1 MTPSPSPNAH
11 TTFARQYLTT
21 WHYQPVI
28 YNGSVLSRPPPLAA
42 PPCPPPTRV
51 PDHTGL
57 VGCPSSRPWSI
68 VAAQLHILTRKNQ
81 IRLPSPSL
89 PVLVHS
95 NRNQRAPKPPN
106 RRPAAPAITSSR
118 CNARP
123 FGSSPLH
130 LRHALAS
137 PRLASSRVCLGLDNM
152 IVPIPACKQHLSWA
166 AWAMLG
172 CPLTSFRSKSPIG
185 IYDSQPGNSMG
196 PAKPGT
202 TQQSRQHR
210 HTLPVGCRPS
220 VLLGESR
227 GQKVVQLEF
236 ACPTASNPI
245 WEHG

>member
-1 MTPSPSPNAH
+1 MALSARDIQRVCPVSPSP
-11 TTFARQYLTT
+11 
-21 WHYQPVI
+21 I
-28 YNGSVLSRPPPLAA
+28 GSSS
-42 PPCPPPTRV
+42 V
-51 PDHTGL
+51 PSSHSGPWPHRL

-68 VAAQLHILTRKNQ
+68 IAAQLHILTRKNQ

-106 RRPAAPAITSSR
+106 RRAPAPAITSSR
-118 CNARP
+118 CSGRP
-123 FGSSPLH
+123 FGSFPLH

-137 PRLASSRVCLGLDNM
+137 PRLASSRVRLGLDSM
-152 IVPIPACKQHLSWA
+152 TDPIPASKQHLSRA

-172 CPLTSFRSKSPIG
+172 CSLTSFRSKSLIG

-196 PAKPGT
+196 PPISGT
-202 TQQSRQHR
+202 TQQSWQHR
-210 HTLPVGCRPS
+210 RDRHLLPVGCRPS

-227 GQKVVQLEF
+227 SQKVVQLEF
-236 ACPTASNPI
+236 ACPTASNPM